1 MVNVIKQLVSQEVVN
16 QRSYGKGNKIQYI
29 TPHQTG
35 NMGIGANAQ
44 MHANLQS
51 NLNARQASW
60 HYQVDDRMAI
70 QSFEDNVMC
79 WAAGDGRG
87 PGNTASIHI
96 EMCINAD
103 GDYEQTINNGAALVK
118 MLMDK
123 YGLDRSRIKQH
134 HDWSGKNCPAQLR
147 AGYKGITWEDFLN
160 KVDGVQ
166 EEENF
171 GSPSPG
177 PNQPKPKPVENG
189 NSIVDYLNAQGID
202 SSFKNRAILA
212 KQYGMNNYQ
221 GTAAQNIA
229 LLEKI
234 KKGVPK
240 KPQTAPKA
248 NLNVDGKWGKSTTRA
263 LQKALGTPVDG
274 IISNQPKNSVTNAFY
289 DGTIHFASGKQGSP
303 MVKALQRL
311 IGANPDGFMGPQTV
325 RALQIYLGTVADG
338 VLSRPSL
345 VVKEMQRRL
354 NAGTFVK

>member
-51 NLNARQASW
+51 NLNSRQASW
-60 HYQVDDRMAI
+60 HYQVDDRIAI
-70 QSFEDNVMC
+70 QSFEDDVMC

-166 EEENF
+166 VEENF
-171 GSPSPG
+171 GSPQPSPT
-177 PNQPKPKPVENG
+177 QPKPVQSG

-202 SSFKNRAILA
+202 SSFKNRAKLA

-234 KKGVPK
+234 KKGVSK
-240 KPQTAPKA
+240 KPSTKA
-248 NLNVDGKWGKSTTRA
+248 NLNVDGKWGNQQREHYKKHWVLLLMVSS
-263 LQKALGTPVDG
+263 V
-274 IISNQPKNSVTNAFY
+274 ISRKIV
-289 DGTIHFASGKQGSP
+289 
-303 MVKALQRL
+303 
-311 IGANPDGFMGPQTV
+311 
-325 RALQIYLGTVADG
+325 
-338 VLSRPSL
+338 
-345 VVKEMQRRL
+345 
-354 NAGTFVK
+354 